1 MMMRISP
8 FLAALLIGA
17 GVTSNLLAQAP
28 PPKPPAAPA
37 APAGP
42 KNLVS
47 NGGFESSFKRENLWD
62 GVDNAGY
69 LTGERGAVP
78 VLTTSGVISESAMP
92 ISVGVADM
100 NGDSKPDI
108 VSMDVLGYLR
118 IFFNSGT
125 PQEPKFTIGE
135 LGGIFLTRTAGN
147 DPILGGAA
155 GSADHA
161 RLAPRIFPTEIM
173 RSGKKDLI
181 IGNYI
186 GEIFLVPNAGSAQSP
201 DFKQPA
207 TLGAVSIPT
216 MKDSTKRWGN
226 VFAPCTWDWN
236 KDGREDL
243 LLGEGSYSANNIHL
257 LLNMGGGAKP
267 IFEENNRFVL
277 AFGGVIDPPNIPALE
292 QLTPTVVD
300 YNGDGQPDLLVA
312 ERTGKIAVYLN
323 KGGQPKMGEPPAEVP
338 FASFISGAGGS
349 SPLSFGGIATVS
361 TGDLNGDGLFD
372 IVVGKTNGRI
382 AMVLNTGTKTEPKF
396 GVPVELKGDTGTP
409 PFAVPSGWDVDYGLR
424 RGNFYGY
431 FSTVKEADDKNAAPA
446 EGLSCL
452 KVGYQASANKI
463 MPVPS
468 VFTPAFPGFAI
479 RANFG
484 GSSEGNMRSASARYF
499 TMRQLGR
506 FRLKTNANYTLTFKV
521 KGRSGDGNV
530 FIGWTGFKKLSEAK
544 VTQGTDRGAAT
555 VQRND
560 VSEDQFET
568 IKFSA
573 GPQWAEVKKDFRVV
587 LKNKD
592 LQDLKEATSSMLQVS
607 FTVPQ
612 GGEVYF
618 DDFKLV
624 ERP

>member
-1 MMMRISP
+1 MMMRI
-8 FLAALLIGA
+8 FLFRAALFIGA
-17 GVTSNLLAQAP
+17 GATACLLAQAP
-28 PPKPPAAPA
+28 PNPPPAPA
-37 APAGP
+37 AAAAP

-78 VLTTSGVISESAMP
+78 ILTTSGVISDSAMP

-100 NGDSKPDI
+100 NNDSKPDI
-108 VSMDVLGYLR
+108 VTMDVLGYLR

-125 PQEPKFTIGE
+125 PQDPQFTIGE
-135 LGGIFLTRTAGN
+135 LGGIFLTRTSGD
-147 DPILGGAA
+147 DPILGGAGRA
-155 GSADHA
+155 ADHA
-161 RLAPRIFPTEIM
+161 RMAPRIFPTDIM

-207 TLGAVSIPT
+207 TLGAVNIPT
-216 MKDSTKRWGN
+216 MKDTYKRWGN

-257 LLNMGGGAKP
+257 LLNMGGGSKP
-267 IFEENNRFVL
+267 VFEENSRFVL
-277 AFGGVIDPPNIPALE
+277 AYGGVIDPPNIPALE

-300 YNGDGQPDLLVA
+300 YNGDGLPDLLVA

-323 KGGQPKMGEPPAEVP
+323 KGGQPKLGEPPAELP
-338 FASFISGAGGS
+338 FTSFISGASGS
-349 SPLSFGGIATVS
+349 SPLSFGGICTVS

-372 IVVGKTNGRI
+372 LVVGKTNGRI
-382 AMVLNTGTKTEPKF
+382 ALTLNTGSKTEPKF
-396 GVPVELKGDTGTP
+396 GAPVELNGNPGTP
-409 PFAVPSGWDVDYGLR
+409 PFSIPSGWDVDYGLK
-424 RGNFYGY
+424 RGNFFGY
-431 FSTVKEADDKNAAPA
+431 FSAVKEADDKNAAPT

-452 KVGYQASANKI
+452 KASYQAPANKI
-463 MPVPS
+463 MPAPS
-468 VFTPAFPGFAI
+468 IFTPAFEGFGPI
-479 RANFG
+479 RGPNFYS
-484 GSSEGNMRSASARYF
+484 GSEQILSSAPARYF
-499 TMRQLGR
+499 MMRQAGR
-506 FRLKTNANYTLTFKV
+506 SRLKTNTNYTLTFKV
-521 KGRSGDGNV
+521 KGRSNDGAV
-530 FIGWTGFKKLSEAK
+530 FVGWSGSKKLSESK
-544 VTQGTDRGAAT
+544 VTKGSDRGAAT
-555 VQRND
+555 VQTNEAR
-560 VSEDQFET
+560 EEQFET

-573 GPQWAEVKKDFRVV
+573 GPQWAEVKKDFRVF
-587 LKNKD
+587 LEKKD
-592 LQDLKEATSSMLQVS
+592 LQDLMDVSSLLEVS
-607 FTVPQ
+607 FTIPL